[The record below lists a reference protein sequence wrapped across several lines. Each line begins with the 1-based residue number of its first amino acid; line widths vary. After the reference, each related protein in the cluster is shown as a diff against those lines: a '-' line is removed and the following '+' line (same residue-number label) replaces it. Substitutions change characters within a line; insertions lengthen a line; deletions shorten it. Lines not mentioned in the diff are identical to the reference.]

1 MAQLK
6 WLFLAQIVCVLILG
20 INGQAPSVTLD
31 GLGELIG
38 KEMTTINGRRIHAF
52 QGIPYGEST
61 AGSNRFQVFDF
72 FKCDSFINLYFSFRL
87 RFPSN
92 GVGLWMQ
99 LNRVSPVCSLIL
111 E

>member
-72 FKCDSFINLYFSFRL
+72 LSATH
-87 RFPSN
+87 
-92 GVGLWMQ
+92 
-99 LNRVSPVCSLIL
+99 
-111 E
+111 